1 MRRLIWHRIAFVL
14 AAGSVFLAPPAASAA
29 SPATTG
35 GVTAITTTS
44 GTLHGVADPT
54 SSDSAWFFE
63 YGTTASLGQH
73 TAPQAIGTG
82 SQNVSKTISSLQPGT
97 TYYYRLV
104 VQQSVGYSPTSSHGD
119 TLSFTTSSPSGSNTV
134 ATTGDATSIT
144 ATSATLNGVANPESA
159 DSVWMFQYGKTVAY
173 GKVTQ
178 PRPVGLGVTAVS
190 ATIVGLT
197 PGTTYHFRLD
207 VAEGSYPSILKD
219 GLDRSFTTK
228 SSSGKP
234 PNKFGKASLRSH
246 RLTVHHRIVSIR
258 FSCSGAPGASCKGR
272 VSISARG
279 KFGKRLRTVNCGR
292 AKLSISAGKS
302 KTLKARVSR
311 ACATLLH
318 KAKHHKHGAK
328 LKAGFST
335 HQSRLKTRVTL
346 IRR

>member
-1 MRRLIWHRIAFVL
+1 MSRLMGHRIAIAL
-14 AAGSVFLAPPAASAA
+14 ATGSVLLAPAAARASSA
-29 SPATTG
+29 ATTG

-63 YGTTASLGQH
+63 YGSTASLGQH

-119 TLSFTTSSPSGSNTV
+119 TLSFTTSSPPGSNTV
-134 ATTGDATSIT
+134 ATTGDATSVT
-144 ATSATLNGVANPESA
+144 TTSAMLNGVANPDSA
-159 DSVWMFQYGKTVAY
+159 DSLWMFQYGKTVAY

-190 ATIVGLT
+190 VKIVGLT

-207 VAEGSYPSILKD
+207 VVEGSYPSILKN
-219 GLDRSFTTK
+219 GLDRTFTTR

-234 PNKFGKASLRSH
+234 PSKFGKASLRSH
-246 RLTVHHRIVSIR
+246 RLKVHHRIVSIR
-258 FSCSGAPGASCKGR
+258 FSCSGARGASCRGGVR
-272 VSISARG
+272 ISARG
-279 KFGKRLRTVNCGR
+279 KFGKRFRTVNCGR
-292 AKLSISAGKS
+292 AKLLISAGRS

-311 ACATLLH
+311 GCATLLR

-328 LKAGFST
+328 LRATFTT